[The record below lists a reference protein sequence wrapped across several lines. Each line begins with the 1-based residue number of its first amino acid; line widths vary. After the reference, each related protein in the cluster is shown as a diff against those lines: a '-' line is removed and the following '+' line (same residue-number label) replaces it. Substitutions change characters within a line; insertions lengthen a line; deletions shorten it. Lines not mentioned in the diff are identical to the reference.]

1 MRLAVF
7 VDVFPELSETFILNE
22 VKALAAEGV
31 DVRVEAGKHSDR
43 PNPEAGDA
51 PPVVYWDEPGSRAD
65 NLKALAWLAARHPL
79 RVLRDFDR
87 RMNWRRDEAIRPLR
101 RLAPIARRIAR
112 ESDHIH

>member
-43 PNPEAGDA
+43 PNPEAADA

-65 NLKALAWLAARHPL
+65 NLKAFAWLAARRGRAAIAAARADCAPDRAEHRSHPRAL
-79 RVLRDFDR
+79 RGRCR
-87 RMNWRRDEAIRPLR
+87 A
-101 RLAPIARRIAR
+101 
-112 ESDHIH
+112 